1 MDGTGSTTSKEVK
14 GKTTEKTVPKEHFKY
29 FHSIHEYS
37 LGDKNNKKRLQY
49 LFDSYLKPQQNDS
62 KSLDIQKEW
71 GKNFKEA
78 TAAIPKKLQQEET
91 MFICDVIIY
100 YLYYDIVHD
109 KTKYPKNVPIVDL
122 PCEMIEF
129 LIKNA
134 MKLFE
139 K

>member
-1 MDGTGSTTSKEVK
+1 M
-14 GKTTEKTVPKEHFKY
+14 
-29 FHSIHEYS
+29 
-37 LGDKNNKKRLQY
+37 
-49 LFDSYLKPQQNDS
+49 FDSYLKPQQNES

-78 TAAIPKKLQQEET
+78 TAAIPKKLQHEET

>member
-1 MDGTGSTTSKEVK
+1 
-14 GKTTEKTVPKEHFKY
+14 
-29 FHSIHEYS
+29 
-37 LGDKNNKKRLQY
+37 
-49 LFDSYLKPQQNDS
+49 
-62 KSLDIQKEW
+62 
-71 GKNFKEA
+71 
-78 TAAIPKKLQQEET
+78 

-134 MKLFE
+134 SKLFE
-139 K
+139 KQHALATFEAPVKIFGDIHGQFVDLLHMFKEMQEKNKSDPYPDKIISFETRYLFMGDYVNRGK